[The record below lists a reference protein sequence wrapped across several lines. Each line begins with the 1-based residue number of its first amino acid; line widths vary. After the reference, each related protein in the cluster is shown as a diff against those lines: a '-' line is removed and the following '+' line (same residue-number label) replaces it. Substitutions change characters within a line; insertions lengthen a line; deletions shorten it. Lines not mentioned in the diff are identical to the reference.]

1 MFPLAE
7 EGEQGVGVRYGR
19 KLLRRHP
26 MAEKYQKKDGASYAP
41 EGKRNVVCKSGEFV
55 VGASRLDHN
64 HIYGMCNGLQEA
76 GATIGYVYD
85 PDPEKVKA
93 FCEKYPT
100 AKPLGSEK
108 ELMEIPEI
116 RLVCT
121 SAIPN
126 RRYLVGLEALDH
138 GKDFFSDKCP
148 MTTQAQVDAARRKV
162 RQTGLKWFV
171 YYSERL
177 HVESAIYAGIL
188 IEEGRIGDVV
198 SIKGWGPH
206 RISLS
211 SRPDWFFDKEQ
222 YGGIITDIGSHQLE
236 QVLHYANAKDAR
248 LVSSRVGNLHH
259 PQTPGLEDYG
269 DATFIT
275 DNGIPCYISVD
286 WFTPDGLST
295 WGDGRMFVS
304 GTKGYIEIRKYLDVA
319 SDKEGD
325 HVIVVDE
332 KGEEHHKVNG
342 KIGFPFFGRLIRD
355 CLDRTETAIDQE
367 HTFRSIELAIEAEE
381 KAVVIG

>member
-1 MFPLAE
+1 
-7 EGEQGVGVRYGR
+7 
-19 KLLRRHP
+19 
-26 MAEKYQKKDGASYAP
+26 MAEQYNKADGANYAP
-41 EGKRNVVCKSGEFV
+41 KGRQNVVCKPGEFV
-55 VGASRLDHN
+55 VAASRLDHG
-64 HIYGMCNGLQEA
+64 HIFGMCNGLEEA

-85 PDPEKVKA
+85 PDPKKVAAFREK
-93 FCEKYPT
+93 FPS
-100 AKPLGSEK
+100 AKPLESED
-108 ELMEIPEI
+108 ELMERPDV

-121 SAIPN
+121 SAIPSE
-126 RRYLVGLEALDH
+126 RYLVGLKALDH
-138 GKDFFSDKCP
+138 GKDFFTDKAP
-148 MTTQAQVDAARRKV
+148 MTAQSQVDAARAKV
-162 RQTGLKWFV
+162 KETGLKWFV

-177 HVESAIYAGIL
+177 HVESAIYAGNL
-188 IEEGRIGDVV
+188 IEEGRIGKIV

-211 SRPDWFFDKEQ
+211 SRPDWFFDKAR

-236 QVLHYANAKDAR
+236 QVLYYAGAKDAR
-248 LVSSRVGNLHH
+248 LVSSRVGNLYH

-275 DNGIPCYISVD
+275 DNNIPCYISVD

-295 WGDGRMFVS
+295 WGDGRLFVS

-332 KGEEHHKVNG
+332 KGEEHYKVNG
-342 KIGFPFFGRLIRD
+342 KVGFPFFGKLIRD
-355 CLDRTETAIDQE
+355 CLDRTETAISQE
-367 HTFRSIELAIEAEE
+367 HTFRAIELAIEAEE
-381 KAVVIG
+381 KAVSIK